1 MNVHT
6 PPNHRNDFEVAM
18 ICALP
23 LEYDAA
29 TLIFDE
35 FWDEDGDHLGRA
47 VGDNNTYATGRIGCH
62 NVVLA
67 LLPNMGKVGAA
78 GTTAAL
84 RSSFPRVRLAV
95 LTGICG
101 GVPYHGD
108 GIEVCL
114 GDVIISRTVVQ
125 YDLGRQYPGKFVRK
139 DTIHDNLSRPNHD
152 IRSLLDTFQ
161 TEFGLARLQRGALSA
176 LNSIQSNATETGRR
190 TSYHPPALVEDHLF
204 KPTYLHVHRD
214 RSNCDCSA
222 TEACEVAESASCDE
236 ISCDYQ
242 HSIPR
247 KRLGSLQKQV
257 TRVFVGDVASGDT
270 VMKSGEHRDNLAKE
284 LGVIALEMEGAGVWD
299 QIPCIVVKGVCDY
312 ADSHK
317 NKVWQPFAAAAA
329 ASVTKALLSRYTQT
343 DKPES
348 SRAVEKDGTDAAAP
362 RSANSGAGQQ
372 FNNTGSGTQNNNSG
386 NGRQYNAQTM
396 NFKD

>member
-1 MNVHT
+1 
-6 PPNHRNDFEVAM
+6 
-18 ICALP
+18 
-23 LEYDAA
+23 
-29 TLIFDE
+29 
-35 FWDEDGDHLGRA
+35 
-47 VGDNNTYATGRIGCH
+47 
-62 NVVLA
+62 
-67 LLPNMGKVGAA
+67 MGKVGAA

-84 RSSFPRVRLAV
+84 RSSFARIRIAV
-95 LTGICG
+95 LAGICG

-108 GIEVCL
+108 GIGVCL

-125 YDLGRQYPGKFVRK
+125 YDLGRQDPGKFIRK
-139 DTIHDNLSRPNHD
+139 DTVHDSLGRPNHD
-152 IRSLLDTFQ
+152 IRALLATFQ

-176 LNSIQSNATETGRR
+176 MTSIQSKATEIGRR
-190 TSYHPPALVEDHLF
+190 TSYHPPALAEDHLF
-204 KPTYLHVHRD
+204 KSTYLHVHRD
-214 RSNCDCSA
+214 RPNCCCSE
-222 TEACEVAESASCDE
+222 TEACEIAASASCAE
-236 ISCDYQ
+236 IPCDYQ

-247 KRLGSLQKQV
+247 KRLGSSQKQV

-317 NKVWQPFAAAAA
+317 NK
-329 ASVTKALLSRYTQT
+329 T

-362 RSANSGAGQQ
+362 RSANSGAGQR